1 MESTVWK
8 QPFSHRTTKL
18 SREINKQGWFKHDEV
33 AGFLCLA
40 SCVCLCACVCIH
52 EYIIQAFRSLC
63 ACVCGGGWLE
73 IFILET
79 WFGQPLFLSFFLFSP
94 PPLLLTLPLVSYSQN
109 GLHITWN
116 IIPSPSRPLL
126 ALCSLWENSKQWEP
140 LYSPSACLS
149 LQTPAA
155 APPPPW
161 PPLKSIPQ
169 LPQPTSKVKP
179 SDFK

>member
-1 MESTVWK
+1 MPPV
-8 QPFSHRTTKL
+8 
-18 SREINKQGWFKHDEV
+18 
-33 AGFLCLA
+33 
-40 SCVCLCACVCIH
+40 CVCARVYTWVH
-52 EYIIQAFRSLC
+52 HTGIQEEVC

-79 WFGQPLFLSFFLFSP
+79 WFGQPLLLSFFLFFP
-94 PPLLLTLPLVSYSQN
+94 PPPLLTLPLVSYSQN

-126 ALCSLWENSKQWEP
+126 ALCSLWGNSKQWEP
-140 LYSPSACLS
+140 LYSPSPCLS

-161 PPLKSIPQ
+161 PPPLKSIPQ
-169 LPQPTSKVKP
+169 LPQPTSEAQVKP
-179 SDFK
+179 PDFK